1 MFDFNNIDLIDDNNL
16 NSVEREVLINSL
28 LTHENL
34 PKIFKLL
41 YKVDIKISENPIY
54 FPKDYNYN
62 IPMFKILN
70 DDNSLLNK
78 IVDSLFTI
86 KYMDDIYLSTT
97 FINNYF
103 EIFRTCVN
111 NYYMYDNYIMFNKKD
126 FDYMTLKSILQK
138 L

>member
-1 MFDFNNIDLIDDNNL
+1 MFDFNNVNLIDDNNL
-16 NSVEREVLINSL
+16 NRAEKEFLINSL

-41 YKVDIKISENPIY
+41 YNVDIEISKNPIY
-54 FPKDYNYN
+54 FPKDHNYN
-62 IPMFKILN
+62 KPMYKILN
-70 DDNSLLNK
+70 IDVSLLNK

-86 KYMDDIYLSTT
+86 KHMDIYLSTT

-103 EIFRTCVN
+103 EIFRTGVN
-111 NYYMYDNYIMFNKKD
+111 NYGMYDNYIMFNKKD
-126 FDYMTLKSILQK
+126 FDYKTLKYILQK